1 MNTLTGAISN
11 KDRISK
17 RNNIKVSGQGTKTV
31 MLAHGFGCD
40 QNMWRFML
48 PELEKHFQV
57 VVFDYVGSGQ
67 SEINNFSTERY
78 STLAGY
84 AKDIEE
90 IITAFD
96 LTDVAIVA
104 HSVSSIIA
112 GLASRNVGE
121 RIANITMV
129 CPSPCFINNPPDYE
143 GGFEREDL
151 EELINLMDKNYIGWA
166 NYLAPLVMGAGHS
179 AELIDELTG
188 SFCSTDPVVAKTFA
202 KATFFSDYRSLLK
215 DIDIPVLL
223 FQSTNDSLASP
234 KIGHYM
240 VQQLPHSQLEMIDAE
255 GHCLHMTHPSLLTP
269 ILVDF
274 IRHQSVDSL

>member
-1 MNTLTGAISN
+1 M
-11 KDRISK
+11 
-17 RNNIKVSGQGTKTV
+17 
-31 MLAHGFGCD
+31 
-40 QNMWRFML
+40 
-48 PELEKHFQV
+48 
-57 VVFDYVGSGQ
+57 
-67 SEINNFSTERY
+67 
-78 STLAGY
+78 
-84 AKDIEE
+84 
-90 IITAFD
+90 
-96 LTDVAIVA
+96 
-104 HSVSSIIA
+104 SSIIA